1 MDVERRRSPRGPTKL
16 WIAVDGIDAQLRLRA
31 GNVSA
36 GGVFFEHDKPIG
48 VVNSRG
54 YFNPLIA
61 MIEHGIEHRFIPEV
75 VRETFFIEPEPVTV
89 IDRLCR
95 EWGRR

>member
-1 MDVERRRSPRGPTKL
+1 MRERKKL
-16 WIAVDGIDAQLRLRA
+16 LAEKGDAFLVLP
-31 GNVSA
+31 
-36 GGVFFEHDKPIG
+36 GGMGTYEEFFEILVGRHLGEHDKPIG

-95 EWGRR
+95 ESDRR